1 MRAPGFPRSGGA
13 GKGAVGLLL
22 VVLLGGAVFALG
34 AWYPESSRFLPRCL
48 LHETTGLHCSG
59 CGGQRAMQALLQGN
73 LLAALGHNAL
83 LVLALPFVLYT
94 GVRGAGEGRFGWN
107 LPRLR
112 VRAVWI
118 WGVLALILLFT
129 LARNLPWEPF
139 RHLAP

>member
-1 MRAPGFPRSGGA
+1 MRAPGFPRDGGA

-22 VVLLGGAVFALG
+22 LALLVGVVLVLG

-59 CGGQRAMQALLQGN
+59 CGGQRAMHALLQGN
-73 LLAALGHNAL
+73 VLAALGHNAL

-94 GVRGAGEGRFGWN
+94 GLRGTGAGWFGWN

-112 VRAVWI
+112 VGATWI
-118 WGVLALILLFT
+118 WGLLAVILLFT
-129 LARNLPWEPF
+129 LARNLPGEPF
-139 RHLAP
+139 RYLAP